1 MGGGGPEI
9 VSREA
14 FAERLVALCRSGVG
28 PGLPRKRR
36 DAHVFLRGAA
46 AAVPPDVDCSEAQ
59 VNAALDGWL
68 AAVGDRVET
77 DRVSLRRAL
86 VDWGYLERD
95 TDGARYRRGPG
106 MPGEIRFAPAVDA
119 VDAGAAVREANERND
134 RRRRERGGG

>member
-1 MGGGGPEI
+1 MEGGGPET
-9 VSREA
+9 VSRER

-28 PGLPRKRR
+28 PGLPRRRR

-46 AAVPPDVDCSEAQ
+46 AVVPPDVDCSEAQ
-59 VNAALDGWL
+59 VNERLESWL

-86 VDWGYLERD
+86 VEWGYLQRD
-95 TDGARYRRGPG
+95 AAGARYRRGPG
-106 MPGEIRFAPAVDA
+106 IPREIRFDPAVDA

-134 RRRRERGGG
+134 RRRRERAG